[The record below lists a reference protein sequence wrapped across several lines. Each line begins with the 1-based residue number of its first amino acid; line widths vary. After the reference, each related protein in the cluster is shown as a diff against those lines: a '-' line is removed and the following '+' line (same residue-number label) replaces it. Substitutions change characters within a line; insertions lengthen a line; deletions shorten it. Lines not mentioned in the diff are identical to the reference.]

1 MAISISAQSPT
12 FTIQDPPSVTLTS
25 PDSGSF
31 AHNQNISI
39 QWSKS
44 NFTENVDLYF
54 TSSTT
59 FSTSNAIVT
68 NQSGTSY
75 TWNVPESLGGS
86 SIYIWVRKTGD
97 SSVKD
102 RSNNAV
108 SITVVNY
115 NWTATDA
122 TQFSQDNV
130 NSTKTTFKTV
140 KNTSD
145 ATHFSVDGVQT
156 ATRTW
161 KINQTASDAT
171 QFSTDT
177 VSDSKRTWKYI
188 NNASDASAFTEN
200 VADSKRTWK
209 YINIAS
215 DATQFSADTVNS
227 AKRTWKYI
235 NTAVDA
241 LQFAEQVSFF
251 ITKSLPSAND
261 TTQFIE
267 DVVAAIAKNSNV
279 RQFTDSA
286 TESFA
291 ASYKTGWIP
300 VSKDLDKNSMIRRV
314 NFEYHSADPI
324 NVRVYT
330 DGDSTNPVYTNTLA
344 AATNKQTTNKSL
356 RVGRRAKYLM
366 IEMSTNASTNSNT
379 SIEDLEVQVD
389 G

>member
-1 MAISISAQSPT
+1 M
-12 FTIQDPPSVTLTS
+12 
-25 PDSGSF
+25 
-31 AHNQNISI
+31 
-39 QWSKS
+39 
-44 NFTENVDLYF
+44 
-54 TSSTT
+54 
-59 FSTSNAIVT
+59 
-68 NQSGTSY
+68 
-75 TWNVPESLGGS
+75 
-86 SIYIWVRKTGD
+86 
-97 SSVKD
+97 
-102 RSNNAV
+102 
-108 SITVVNY
+108 
-115 NWTATDA
+115 
-122 TQFSQDNV
+122 
-130 NSTKTTFKTV
+130 
-140 KNTSD
+140 
-145 ATHFSVDGVQT
+145 QT
-156 ATRTW
+156 ATRTR

-188 NNASDASAFTEN
+188 NNASDASAFSEN

-215 DATQFSADTVNS
+215 DVTQFSADTVNS

-379 SIEDLEVQVD
+379 SIEDFEVQVD